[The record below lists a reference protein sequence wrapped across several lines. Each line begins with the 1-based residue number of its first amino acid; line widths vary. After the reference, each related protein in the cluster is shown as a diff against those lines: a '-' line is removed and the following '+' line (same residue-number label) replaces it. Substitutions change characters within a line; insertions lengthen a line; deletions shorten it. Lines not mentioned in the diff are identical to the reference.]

1 MLKTIYKL
9 INVIYREKNT
19 CTVYTVLQSRG
30 KDKVLLLGFPGLQKI
45 VWQSWTYYI
54 ISRQFS

>member
-1 MLKTIYKL
+1 MVFT
-9 INVIYREKNT
+9 EKKIT

>member
-30 KDKVLLLGFPGLQKI
+30 KDKVLLLGFPGLHKI
-45 VWQSWTYYI
+45 VGQLNIFVHYLNE
-54 ISRQFS
+54 